1 MARARAP
8 PVQKGISWR
17 VQAGLPAPA
26 AALDTTRQQRA
37 EMLAPRVTRGISRRA
52 AGRVCVAHVQQA
64 KPARL
69 LASPDAIYARWAS
82 TPGSP
87 PAHVLT
93 VMPGST
99 RVYRRAG
106 RARRA
111 RTAKSPCWQA
121 TAAAPLAARGA
132 SIVAIPHV
140 SRVLWGN
147 TRALLGRRYAATV
160 SRERRK
166 ALLAR
171 PAAQHARPASL
182 RPRLG

>member
-1 MARARAP
+1 MAQARAP
-8 PVQKGISWR
+8 PAQKVFPWWVQVG
-17 VQAGLPAPA
+17 QPAPA

-37 EMLAPRVTRGISRRA
+37 AVLAPRVTRGISRRA

-64 KPARL
+64 KLARL
-69 LASPDAIYARWAS
+69 LASPDARYARWAS
-82 TPGSP
+82 TLGSP
-87 PAHVLT
+87 PAHVLI

-99 RVYRRAG
+99 RMYRRAG
-106 RARRA
+106 HARRA

-121 TAAAPLAARGA
+121 TAAAPLAVRGA

-140 SRVLWGN
+140 SRVLRGN
-147 TRALLGRRYAATV
+147 TRALLGRRYAAIV

-171 PAAQHARPASL
+171 PAVQHAPPASL
-182 RPRLG
+182 QPRLG